1 MSLNWDPTTVSN
13 LVFCIIVLVMGVWGY
28 QKKKD
33 KTPLFIGVAF
43 LFFAIS
49 HIATILGSAADL
61 SYPLLITRV
70 IGYLVVIYALYKYI
84 KP

>member
-1 MSLNWDPTTVSN
+1 MSLNLDPTTVSN
-13 LVFCIIVLVMGVWGY
+13 LGFCIIVLMMGAWGY

-33 KTPLFIGVAF
+33 KIPLFVGIGF

-49 HIATILGSAADL
+49 HTATTLGVAAYFP
-61 SYPLLITRV
+61 YPLLITRV
-70 IGYLVVIYALYKYI
+70 IGYLIVIYALYKYI